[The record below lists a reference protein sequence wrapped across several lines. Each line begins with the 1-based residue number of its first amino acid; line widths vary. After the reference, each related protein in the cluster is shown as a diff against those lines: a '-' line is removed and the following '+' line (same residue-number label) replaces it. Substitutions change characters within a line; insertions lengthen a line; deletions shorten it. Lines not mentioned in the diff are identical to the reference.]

1 MAIPRG
7 ADKTTPRTG
16 SRGEYFTESVNNL
29 PSYPGPASMMCA
41 TLARS
46 YFSFAACSREWV
58 PKMEQGERPQK
69 GAQGTML
76 YAVLPIVALGASV
89 AFLKP
94 FADQ

>member
-41 TLARS
+41 TANTSKKLL
-46 YFSFAACSREWV
+46 FLPACSREWV
-58 PKMEQGERPQK
+58 PKMDYE
-69 GAQGTML
+69 
-76 YAVLPIVALGASV
+76 
-89 AFLKP
+89 
-94 FADQ
+94 